1 MEVVGLA
8 FGAAS
13 LVGLYS
19 ACMEAVDRIES
30 YRHFGSE
37 KKQLL
42 TRLDANKDIFQKW
55 AKRVG
60 ISAEGLLFPHDT
72 RLDDLNTAKAV
83 TQVLTCIRDL
93 FGDSGQANYR
103 LYQNQNQNTLSAPQ
117 RLCEPSIHSE
127 PQAPS
132 RRRDKWAWTFHG
144 KSKLE
149 SQVLNL
155 AWLVETLDRLVP
167 PHGSSDGRDLNH
179 QLHLTNLKGILPQEL
194 SVLGEYKS
202 TKDMADFSLLLV
214 DHNVLRRQK
223 GKSQL

>member
-30 YRHFGSE
+30 YRHFGSD

-42 TRLDANKDIFQKW
+42 TRLEASKVIFQRW

-60 ISAEGLLFPHDT
+60 ISTEGLLIPHDA
-72 RLDDLNTAKAV
+72 RLDDLDTAKVV

-93 FGDSGQANYR
+93 WGDLGQANYR
-103 LYQNQNQNTLSAPQ
+103 PYQNQNQNQSYLSAPQ
-117 RLCEPSIHSE
+117 RLREPGVQSE

-132 RRRDKWAWTFHG
+132 RRRDKLAWTFRG

-149 SQVLNL
+149 SQVLNF
-155 AWLVETLDRLVP
+155 ARLVELLDRLVP
-167 PHGSSDGRDLNH
+167 LYGSSDVRDPNH
-179 QLHLTNLKGILPQEL
+179 ELHLTNFQGIPPQG
-194 SVLGEYKS
+194 VWIFRGYKYA
-202 TKDMADFSLLLV
+202 KDLIEFSLLLV
-214 DHNVLRRQK
+214 DYNVL
-223 GKSQL
+223 